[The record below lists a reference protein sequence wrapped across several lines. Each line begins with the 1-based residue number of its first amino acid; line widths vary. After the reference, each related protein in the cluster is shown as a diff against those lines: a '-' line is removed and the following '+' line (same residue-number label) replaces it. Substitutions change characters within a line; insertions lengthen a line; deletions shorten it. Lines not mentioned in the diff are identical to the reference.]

1 MKNASSMQ
9 CLRLQRGTGV
19 CWLRVW
25 KPEASRADDMEMLL
39 AWCSVMG
46 LNLKPSKGVSEKA
59 WFSLWAS
66 AARATTL
73 SSKEIM
79 HQRNRING
87 NSIRRRH
94 K

>member
-1 MKNASSMQ
+1 MRCSLHS
-9 CLRLQRGTGV
+9 LRLQRGTVAG
-19 CWLRVW
+19 WPS
-25 KPEASRADDMEMLL
+25 KPEACRADEVESQL

-73 SSKEIM
+73 SRRKSVSE
-79 HQRNRING
+79 RNEEKG
-87 NSIRRRH
+87 ETL
-94 K
+94 

>member
-1 MKNASSMQ
+1 
-9 CLRLQRGTGV
+9 
-19 CWLRVW
+19 
-25 KPEASRADDMEMLL
+25 MESQL

-73 SSKEIM
+73 SGITSVSERNEEKGEIL
-79 HQRNRING
+79 
-87 NSIRRRH
+87 
-94 K
+94 

>member
-1 MKNASSMQ
+1 MAGWP
-9 CLRLQRGTGV
+9 L
-19 CWLRVW
+19 
-25 KPEASRADDMEMLL
+25 KPEACRVDEAESQL

-73 SSKEIM
+73 SGITSGSERNEEKVEIL
-79 HQRNRING
+79 
-87 NSIRRRH
+87 
-94 K
+94 